1 MSASDS
7 ADINHAAITF
17 GWILSQNK
25 IRDGQHGPVFSAMRA
40 DTGDLIIAER
50 LDVDP
55 AGDSSVQ
62 ESIVSYLEKKQIRQS
77 QPNIVSYLGY
87 QLKEGHLFVL
97 REFTPGGTLRDFI
110 QENGAIPQSLTRV
123 ILRQVLLG
131 LQQLQK
137 QGFAVIFLDLSN
149 IFIHNKAGIK
159 IEAPLLDITVTGR
172 PLPSTVLTLP
182 EVIMSQQN
190 MRKADVWLFGMVATQ
205 LISGQYSLA
214 TASDI
219 ATRIQQAQGS
229 AWELLTPQNVKR
241 SELGEQAADLL
252 HKCFITNINERPSIS
267 DLLGHPFL
275 NQAE

>member
-7 ADINHAAITF
+7 ADVNHAAISF
-17 GWILSQNK
+17 EWILSQNK

-40 DTGDLIIAER
+40 DNGHLITAER

-55 AGDSSVQ
+55 AGDPSVQ
-62 ESIVSYLEKKQIRQS
+62 ESIVSYLEKKQVRPG

-87 QLKEGHLFVL
+87 QLKEGHVFVL

-110 QENGAIPQSLTRV
+110 RQNGAVPQSLVRL

-137 QGFAVIFLDLSN
+137 QGFAVVFLDLSN
-149 IFIHNKAGIK
+149 IFIDNKAGVR
-159 IEAPLLDITVTGR
+159 IEAPLLDITVSGR
-172 PLPSTVLTLP
+172 PLPSTILTFP

-190 MRKADVWLFGMVATQ
+190 MRKADVWLFGMVAAQ
-205 LISGQYSLA
+205 LLSGQYSLA
-214 TASDI
+214 AASDI
-219 ATRIQQAQGS
+219 ATRIQHAQGS

-241 SELGEQAADLL
+241 GELGGQAADLL
-252 HKCFITNINERPSIS
+252 HKCFIM
-267 DLLGHPFL
+267 
-275 NQAE
+275 